1 MFPKSEIARVS
12 WRRTR
17 GFTLMEVVIVLT
29 VIAILA
35 TVALPVFVQHIRRA
49 KEVTLQK
56 NLYEM
61 RSAIDKY
68 TLDKERAPQSLED
81 LVSAGYLKFIPVDP
95 ITKSADTWQTEIESE
110 PPSPDVPAGIA
121 NVRSGA
127 EGAGSDGVPYS
138 QY

>member
-1 MFPKSEIARVS
+1 MNPKSNTAHFNLRM
-12 WRRTR
+12 R

-35 TVALPVFVQHIRRA
+35 TVAIPVYTKHIRYA
-49 KEVTLQK
+49 KETVLKQ

-68 TLDKERAPQSLED
+68 TVDKERAPQTLED
-81 LVSAGYLKFIPVDP
+81 LVSGGYLKSIPVDP
-95 ITKSADTWQTEIESE
+95 MTKSADTWQTEIESE

-127 EGAGSDGVPYS
+127 DGVGGDGIPYS

>member
-1 MFPKSEIARVS
+1 MKLRSHLSHLRAA
-12 WRRTR
+12 R
-17 GFTLMEVVIVLT
+17 GFTLMEIVIVLT

-35 TVALPVFVQHIRRA
+35 TVAVPVYTKHMRHA
-49 KEVTLQK
+49 KETVLKQD
-56 NLYEM
+56 LYEM

-68 TLDKERAPQSLED
+68 TIDKERAPANLQD
-81 LVSAGYLKFIPVDP
+81 LVTGGYLKRIPEDP
-95 ITKSADTWQTEIESE
+95 LTKSADTWQIEMESE

-127 EGAGSDGVPYS
+127 EGVGLDGVPFS

>member
-1 MFPKSEIARVS
+1 MKLTLHSSNLRSA
-12 WRRTR
+12 R
-17 GFTLMEVVIVLT
+17 GFTLMEIVIVLT

-35 TVALPVFVQHIRRA
+35 TVAVPVYTKHMRYA
-49 KEVTLQK
+49 KETVLRQD
-56 NLYEM
+56 LYEM

-68 TLDKERAPQSLED
+68 TIDKERAPQTLQD
-81 LVSAGYLKFIPVDP
+81 LVTGGYLKRIPEDP

-127 EGAGSDGVPYS
+127 DGVGMDGIAYN